1 MLLDVTLKLFTLY
14 LWKNCFLF
22 FQKCLHDTTF
32 KIHKPFF
39 VALLEQIFAYKMI
52 IITSCNNIFKDS

>member
-14 LWKNCFLF
+14 FWKIF
-22 FQKCLHDTTF
+22 FILKKCLHDTTF
-32 KIHKPFF
+32 KIHKQFF
-39 VALLEQIFAYKMI
+39 VALLEQIFAYEMT